1 MRHPLTSKE
10 RRGLT
15 AVAAAALLCIGMG
28 FGYRSC
34 SGAEAGGRA
43 GAEAGKPPVHG
54 EDTVGVEAGKPP
66 VHEGDTVG
74 VEAGKSQVHKGVKR
88 AVRKKTSSGKK
99 SEKVY
104 PVREPLDE
112 PCD

>member
-34 SGAEAGGRA
+34 SGRA

-54 EDTVGVEAGKPP
+54 EDTVGMEAGKPP
-66 VHEGDTVG
+66 VHGEV
-74 VEAGKSQVHKGVKR
+74 KG

-112 PCD
+112 TCD

>member
-54 EDTVGVEAGKPP
+54 EDTVGA
-66 VHEGDTVG
+66 
-74 VEAGKSQVHKGVKR
+74 EAGKSPVQKGVKR

>member
-34 SGAEAGGRA
+34 SGRA

-54 EDTVGVEAGKPP
+54 EDTVGAEAGKPP
-66 VHEGDTVG
+66 
-74 VEAGKSQVHKGVKR
+74 VHKGVKR

>member
-34 SGAEAGGRA
+34 SGRA

-54 EDTVGVEAGKPP
+54 EDTVGVEAGKSP
-66 VHEGDTVG
+66 VHGGDTVG
-74 VEAGKSQVHKGVKR
+74 VEAGKPPVHGEVKR

>member
-34 SGAEAGGRA
+34 SGRA

-54 EDTVGVEAGKPP
+54 
-66 VHEGDTVG
+66 GDTVG
-74 VEAGKSQVHKGVKR
+74 MEAGKSPVHKGVKR

>member
-34 SGAEAGGRA
+34 SGRA

-54 EDTVGVEAGKPP
+54 
-66 VHEGDTVG
+66 GDTVG
-74 VEAGKSQVHKGVKR
+74 MEAGKSPVQKGVKR

>member
-1 MRHPLTSKE
+1 MRYPLTSKE

-34 SGAEAGGRA
+34 SGRA

-66 VHEGDTVG
+66 VHKE
-74 VEAGKSQVHKGVKR
+74 VKR